1 MGEIYLTKEGYE
13 KLTGELESLKK
24 VKRRKISKEIEE
36 ARAHGDISENAEYDA
51 AKDAQALNEKK
62 IDELENNLSR
72 ARIINEENI
81 PKGEV
86 SQGTTVKIKDLD
98 SQEELEYTLVAELEA
113 NYKENKISNT
123 SPIGKGLI
131 GHKENDII
139 EINVPAGILKYEILK
154 ISR

>member
-13 KLTGELESLKK
+13 RLTEELAVLKT

-51 AKDAQALNEKK
+51 AKEAQAVNERK
-62 IDELENNLSR
+62 INELESNLSR
-72 ARIINEENI
+72 ARVINKENI

-86 SQGTTVKIKDLD
+86 AVGTIVKIKDLD
-98 SQEELEYTLVAELEA
+98 SQEETEYALVSELEA
-113 NYKENKISNT
+113 DYKQNKISIT

-131 GHKENDII
+131 GHKENDIV
-139 EINVPAGILKYEILK
+139 EINVPAGTLKYKIFK